1 MTDFAYILYQKWFF
15 FIMLLYVAI
24 APVYLLRN
32 RIANKKRFLIQLGAI
47 TSVVLVLFY
56 FVIPVPSSVHKK
68 DIEFIGSL
76 KKSNPDA
83 TFIHTSLAISKYCGN
98 SRIKGY
104 QYFLITDAMID
115 DINLTI
121 DKQGYLNG
129 ANEPANMNTENLCNI
144 QAL

>member
-1 MTDFAYILYQKWFF
+1 MTDFAYVLYQKWFF

-56 FVIPVPSSVHKK
+56 FVIPVPSSIQNKEIK
-68 DIEFIGSL
+68 FIGSI

-83 TFIHTSLAISKYCGN
+83 TFVHTSLALSKYCGN
-98 SRIKGY
+98 SRIKAY
-104 QYFLITDAMID
+104 QYFLITDALVD

-121 DKQGYLNG
+121 DKQGYFNG
-129 ANEPANMNTENLCNI
+129 ANEPSNINTDNLCNI
-144 QAL
+144 QSF